1 MNKPISIILTE
12 AKQSIAESVNSTQ
25 LSPVLLEPIIKD
37 LYIEIQQLA
46 AQQYN
51 TEKTEY
57 EKSLSAAKETEQV
70 EGTVE
75 Q

>member
-12 AKQSIAESVNSTQ
+12 AKQSIAESINSTQ

-57 EKSLSAAKETEQV
+57 EKSLSATKETEQV